1 MRQNRGL
8 LSVLFLIG
16 AAALAIFFAVL
27 RTRTGADHNEL
38 VKEAAKAALQVLT
51 VAVLGGVLKLLA
63 DHYKEEQER
72 LAQDARFRQDKYD
85 RLVDATNAL
94 RRVPILIDADRSLK
108 TFDEQL
114 RQIVEAG
121 LKLRMI
127 KHQIWSS
134 KDVPDPPFTDHRE
147 LAYLF
152 ESLYHY
158 TDWLIVEFVR
168 AKEPLLDAQ
177 QRADNAD
184 LTPDEREGAAE
195 QVRLWVPTPCAV
207 EDMLARK
214 DVEAHKSCQ
223 AQVKRE
229 LELALASEEEIP
241 EPVGSWSWLRY
252 EETEELALVSI
263 TKDTFQRRRSWWR
276 NLLSGF
282 KRLLYRHQRPQG
294 LRRKLGIKPS
304 RL

>member
-8 LSVLFLIG
+8 LSILFVIG

-27 RTRTGADHNEL
+27 RTRAGTDHNEL

-85 RLVDATNAL
+85 RLVEATNAL
-94 RRVPILIDADRSLK
+94 RRVPILLDADRSLK

-134 KDVPDPPFTDHRE
+134 KDVPDPPFRDHRK

-158 TDWLIVEFVR
+158 ADWLIAEFMR
-168 AKEPLLDAQ
+168 AKKPLLDAQ
-177 QRADNAD
+177 RGADNAD
-184 LTPDEREGAAE
+184 LAPDERERAAE
-195 QVRLWVPTPCAV
+195 QVRLWDPTLCAID
-207 EDMLARK
+207 DMLARK
-214 DVEAHKSCQ
+214 DLEAHKSCR
-223 AQVKRE
+223 AQVKCE

-252 EETEELALVSI
+252 EETEGLALVSI
-263 TKDTFQRRRSWWR
+263 TKDTLQRRRSWWR
-276 NLLSGF
+276 NALSG
-282 KRLLYRHQRPQG
+282 RS
-294 LRRKLGIKPS
+294 LRRHRRPPGTA
-304 RL
+304 